1 MPVHV
6 VSTQFETM
14 NSCCKKEKSEVL
26 QDKLHLSE
34 NTQIFWN
41 EYFNSVQ
48 QKTFIEKGHQDPI
61 LVDNVLACA
70 REHFE
75 GLSNEMVDLIQNT
88 TGVDLRI
95 E

>member
-48 QKTFIEKGHQDPI
+48 QKTFIETYINVKQVTDRDFI
-61 LVDNVLACA
+61 L
-70 REHFE
+70 
-75 GLSNEMVDLIQNT
+75 
-88 TGVDLRI
+88 
-95 E
+95 

>member
-34 NTQIFWN
+34 NTQIFLN

-48 QKTFIEKGHQDPI
+48 QKTFIETYIDVKQVTDRDFI
-61 LVDNVLACA
+61 NY
-70 REHFE
+70 
-75 GLSNEMVDLIQNT
+75 
-88 TGVDLRI
+88 
-95 E
+95 

>member
-48 QKTFIEKGHQDPI
+48 QKTFIETFINVKQVTDRDFI
-61 LVDNVLACA
+61 L
-70 REHFE
+70 
-75 GLSNEMVDLIQNT
+75 
-88 TGVDLRI
+88 
-95 E
+95 

>member
-34 NTQIFWN
+34 NTQIFLN

-48 QKTFIEKGHQDPI
+48 QKTFIETYIDVKQVMDRDFI
-61 LVDNVLACA
+61 NY
-70 REHFE
+70 
-75 GLSNEMVDLIQNT
+75 
-88 TGVDLRI
+88 
-95 E
+95 

>member
-34 NTQIFWN
+34 NTQIFLN

-48 QKTFIEKGHQDPI
+48 QKTLIETYIDVKQVTDRDFI
-61 LVDNVLACA
+61 NY
-70 REHFE
+70 
-75 GLSNEMVDLIQNT
+75 
-88 TGVDLRI
+88 
-95 E
+95 